1 MKRATPLIVAF
12 VINLAMIGG
21 FGAMTHTPAGGP
33 DIIDLELSISP
44 GVFKQIVDLWGAQTV
59 ADIRR
64 SIWVLDFLFPIA
76 YAFLISR
83 LYRSLCETG
92 GVTPYRLVTLA
103 PWIAGALDYVENVLL
118 LMMLGEPQ
126 PPPAAMVRAMS
137 TAAILKFVLL
147 TIAGGFTISAL
158 LKSDRGR
165 VIRSA
170 RYSVLSLLI
179 GTLPIL
185 VLDQGR
191 DLLLGLADPSG
202 GRHQIW
208 FVAWS
213 VVWAFSVWYWSR
225 MILDADAG
233 APPSKLYQDWAKWL
247 PRIAGFLTLFVPG
260 IACLLAAGT
269 AIASRGR
276 LMALAGWC
284 VALSMAFAAYVILRR
299 RIPGLAGRTAHGYS
313 LRSVEPLSRIVFAL
327 SSLLSVVMLVWLT
340 FFPLDAGHRF
350 GAVAILAIVAA
361 NTVFLGGLAVFL
373 TRARRI
379 PIELAAFACAAIF
392 SAWNDNHDVQLVDLP
407 AATSPPPDMSAVFSS
422 WVARA
427 PGEPGKPIPV
437 IVAASEGGG
446 IRAAYWTSLVLHH
459 LADIPDPDVMF
470 PQRLFAISA
479 VSGGSFGAAVY
490 AGLRRDPTSTPP
502 RAQIASEILQERF
515 LAPMVAKLVSGD
527 LLQWFLPVPVRSFDR
542 SSAME
547 TGFAA
552 AYREHVQH
560 DSMVEK
566 FTDFRPLT
574 SEDVPVMLLNSTSVQ
589 LGKRIVASP
598 YRWPLSDVSVEEQD
612 PIDFHALTGRDV
624 SVATAVH
631 NTARFPYI
639 SAAGRL
645 RAKNGE
651 NLGHLVDGGY
661 FENTGADTLIDLLRY
676 LKQAASPLNV
686 RFVVVVMLNTPPE
699 LHLNDPARIPWRE
712 TASLGEVFSPLR
724 ALLQTRAARGD
735 LALRR
740 LRESVE
746 PGDVVEFRVCSD
758 SGLREAPLGWQ
769 LSQEMVDVLDANL
782 SQKCFLD
789 QVVRLK
795 DAIRR

>member
-1 MKRATPLIVAF
+1 MTRVPLLLIAF
-12 VINLAMIGG
+12 AINLAFVGA
-21 FGAMTHTPAGGP
+21 FGAMTDTPAGGP
-33 DIIDLELSISP
+33 DVIDLELAIAP
-44 GVFKQIVDLWGAQTV
+44 GVFRQIVDLWGPQTV
-59 ADIRR
+59 ADVRR

-92 GVTPYRLVTLA
+92 GVTPYRWVVLA
-103 PWIAGALDYVENVLL
+103 PWLAGAADYVENVLL
-118 LMMLGEPQ
+118 LMMLGAPQ
-126 PPPAAMVRAMS
+126 APPAAMVRAMS
-137 TAAILKFVLL
+137 SAAIVKFVLL
-147 TIAGGFTISAL
+147 TLAAGFTIAAMF
-158 LKSDRGR
+158 KADRGR
-165 VIRSA
+165 VIKSA
-170 RYSVLSLLI
+170 RYSVVSLLV

-185 VLDQGR
+185 MLDQGR

-202 GRHQIW
+202 GRHQTW
-208 FVAWS
+208 FVIWS

-225 MILDADAG
+225 VILDADAG
-233 APPSKLYQDWAKWL
+233 EQPSKLYQDWARWL
-247 PRIAGFLTLFVPG
+247 PRVAGFLTLFVPG
-260 IACLLAAGT
+260 VACWLAAASAT
-269 AIASRGR
+269 ASRGR
-276 LMALAGWC
+276 LLALAAAC
-284 VALSMAFAAYVILRR
+284 IALALLFGAYVIARR
-299 RIPGLAGRTAHGYS
+299 RIPGLRGRAAAGYS
-313 LRSVEPLSRIVFAL
+313 LASVTTPSLVVFAL
-327 SSLLSVVMLVWLT
+327 SSVLSLVMLAWLT
-340 FFPLDAGHRF
+340 LFALDAGHRF

-361 NTVFLGGLAVFL
+361 NTVFLGGLAVFV
-373 TRARRI
+373 TRARRVPVEI
-379 PIELAAFACAAIF
+379 AALACAAIF
-392 SAWNDNHDVQLVDLP
+392 SVWNDNHDVQMVDLP
-407 AATSPPPDMSAVFSS
+407 IAASPDLSAVFSS

-427 PGEPGKPIPV
+427 PGEPGKPTPV
-437 IVAASEGGG
+437 IVAAAEGGG

-459 LADIPDPDVMF
+459 LADIADADVMF
-470 PQRLFAISA
+470 PRRLFAISS

-502 RAQIASEILQERF
+502 RAQIASAILQERF
-515 LAPMVAKLVSGD
+515 LAPMVAKWVSGD
-527 LLQWFLPVPVRSFDR
+527 LLQWFLPLPIRRLDR

-547 TGFAA
+547 TAFAA
-552 AYREHVQH
+552 SYETHVHH

-566 FTDFRPLT
+566 FTEFRPLAAD
-574 SEDVPVMLLNSTSVQ
+574 DVPVLLLNSTSVQ
-589 LGKRIVASP
+589 LGRRIVASP
-598 YRWPLSDVSVEEQD
+598 YRWPLSDVSIEEQD
-612 PIDFHALTGRDV
+612 PIDFHQLTGRDV

-661 FENTGADTLIDLLRY
+661 FENTGADTVIDVLRY
-676 LKQAASPLNV
+676 LKQSASPLNV
-686 RFVVVVMLNTPPE
+686 RFIVVVLLNSPPE
-699 LHLNDPARIPWRE
+699 EHLTDPARIPWRD

-769 LSQEMVDVLDANL
+769 LSQEMADVLDANV
-782 SQKCFLD
+782 SQQCFRD
-789 QVVRLK
+789 QVRKVK
-795 DAIRR
+795 EAIRR